1 MCYLEVFEPSTPN
14 EQPAGVQVT
23 VPSTTWVEEDVTVI
37 AEPFHC
43 HESQRTVACRVAVYE
58 YDLPAGVA
66 L

>member
-1 MCYLEVFEPSTPN
+1 VFEPSTPN
-14 EQPAGVQVT
+14 EQLAGVQVT

-37 AEPFHC
+37 EEPFHC
-43 HESQRTVACRVAVYE
+43 HESQRTVACSDAVYE